1 MVPVYMGT
9 AQLMASASRGSH
21 DFDDAAGPTMVDSA
35 DSWQSPR
42 QAGQRDDAQSQ
53 TARRFR

>member
-21 DFDDAAGPTMVDSA
+21 DFDDGPDPGVVDST
-35 DSWQSPR
+35 DSLQSMR
-42 QAGQRDDAQSQ
+42 RAGQRDDSAK
-53 TARRFR
+53 